1 METDMRIK
9 NLEND
14 IHLLKYQTFELKK
27 QNMELLTLVNSLI
40 GNPSKENTTDA
51 IGVLIRKSQHEPCV
65 VSFERT
71 PEVNE
76 IYARY
81 KKLDFGYGEIS
92 KPKFM
97 KLAYESIHGVKP
109 NVRGKESSK
118 LIVDLYL
125 EEIQKHIPGI
135 KVLSSK
141 IKGICPRD

>member
-9 NLEND
+9 NLEDD

-27 QNMELLTLVNSLI
+27 QNIELISMVNSLI
-40 GNPSKENTTDA
+40 GKINKENISDE
-51 IGVLIRKSQHEPCV
+51 IEIQIRKPPREPV
-65 VSFERT
+65 ITSIERT

-76 IYARY
+76 IYKKY
-81 KKLDFGYGEIS
+81 KKLDFGYGEIT

-97 KLAYESIHGVKP
+97 KLAYESIHGIKP
-109 NVRGKESSK
+109 SVRGKESSK
-118 LIVDLYL
+118 LIVDLYI

-141 IKGICPRD
+141 IKGICARD

>member
-1 METDMRIK
+1 METDARIK
-9 NLEND
+9 ILEDD

-27 QNMELLTLVNSLI
+27 QNMELTLMVNALI
-40 GNPSKENTTDA
+40 GKINKEN
-51 IGVLIRKSQHEPCV
+51 ISNEFEPLNKRV
-65 VSFERT
+65 PKEPTIMIERT
-71 PEVNE
+71 PEVDE
-76 IYARY
+76 IYIKY
-81 KKLDFGYGEIS
+81 KKLDFGYGEIT

-118 LIVDLYL
+118 LIVDLYI

-141 IKGICPRD
+141 IKGVCARD